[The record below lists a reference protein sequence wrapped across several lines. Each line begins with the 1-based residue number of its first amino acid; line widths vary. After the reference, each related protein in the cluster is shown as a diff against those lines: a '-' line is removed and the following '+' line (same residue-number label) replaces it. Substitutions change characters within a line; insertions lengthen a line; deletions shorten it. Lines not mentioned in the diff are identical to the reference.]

1 MWPILVSL
9 GLNSVSAHHGTFA
22 GILSTGIMGGA
33 VIPVIIIGRIG
44 DHYGLRAGMAFLY
57 VTFGCVLSVGF
68 WAKPI
73 ITNATISL
81 KKAVF
86 QAVV

>member
-1 MWPILVSL
+1 
-9 GLNSVSAHHGTFA
+9 
-22 GILSTGIMGGA
+22 MGGA
-33 VIPVIIIGRIG
+33 VIPVIIGHIG

-73 ITNATISL
+73 ITNATISF
-81 KKAVF
+81 KKAVV
-86 QAVV
+86 QPVL

>member
-1 MWPILVSL
+1 
-9 GLNSVSAHHGTFA
+9 
-22 GILSTGIMGGA
+22 
-33 VIPVIIIGRIG
+33 VIPVIIGRIG